1 MSTIIKRLA
10 RVVALVAGVLGA
22 WFLIM
27 LAMPFVGPYGRQVA
41 VIGNGPRAVRAVL
54 GAGGAIVEVRRGAI
68 IARSSQPG
76 FVVSLYRHGAPLVI
90 EGRIAAG
97 CFPAAPQARGSNA
110 GA

>member
-1 MSTIIKRLA
+1 MSTIIRRSIRSAAL
-10 RVVALVAGVLGA
+10 VALVLGT

-27 LAMPFVGPYGRQVA
+27 LVMPFVGPDGRQVA
-41 VIGNGPRAVRAVL
+41 VLGNGTRAVRAVL
-54 GAGGAIVEVRRGAI
+54 ESRGAIVEVRRGAI

-76 FVVSLYRHGAPLVI
+76 FVLALYRNGAPLVI

-97 CFPAAPQARGSNA
+97 CFPVAAQARGSNA